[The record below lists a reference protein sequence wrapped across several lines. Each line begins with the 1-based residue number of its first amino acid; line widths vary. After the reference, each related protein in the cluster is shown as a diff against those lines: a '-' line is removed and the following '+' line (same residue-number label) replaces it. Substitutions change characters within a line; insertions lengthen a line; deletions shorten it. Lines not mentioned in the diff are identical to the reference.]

1 MTMID
6 LLDEASWLYPTNP
19 ITAAEERIVP
29 LVLNTSRTMRDLR
42 RLLALARDAEG
53 LRGAVTA
60 ADALSKALRAW
71 VLSGVQVDDWPRVR
85 AFGLA
90 YEKARAALE
99 GTDR

>member
-6 LLDEASWLYPTNP
+6 LLDEASWLYKSDADSEP
-19 ITAAEERIVP
+19 AYHR
-29 LVLNTSRTMRDLR
+29 VLMRRTVGDLR